1 MKVVVDTNVI
11 VSALLMPAGVCGQIL
26 DLLSEGALQPCVDE
40 RILADYEEVLRD
52 PRFPFTPRQVSTVLE
67 TFRAIGAPVAA
78 LPLAAKLPD
87 EDDRAFLEVAKAAR
101 AVLVTGN
108 IRHFPA
114 RARAGVTVLSPRE
127 FLDLLRS
134 PS

>member
-1 MKVVVDTNVI
+1 MDTNVL
-11 VSALLMPAGVCGQIL
+11 VSALLTPAGVCGQIL

-40 RILADYEEVLRD
+40 RVLAEYEEVLRD
-52 PRFPFTPRQVSTVLE
+52 PRFPFTSVQVSTTLE
-67 TFRAIGAPVAA
+67 MFRAFGAPVAA
-78 LPLAAKLPD
+78 LPLDAKLPD

-101 AVLVTGN
+101 TVLVTGN